1 MGICY
6 LTRREKKEVEEQLG
20 IYGVGT
26 DARPNGTVIIPNKVT
41 VLATRVFQNDKN
53 VTKIY
58 LPPYLQDI
66 QARAFENC
74 TALQTIIFP
83 QSLQTI
89 YEYAFNGCNKLT
101 DIDIPDNIPL
111 LKPYAFGG
119 NNIDKLIL
127 NSTFSPKL
135 WDYAYADNHSIGS
148 VTIDCYSVSQ
158 GCFAGSDI
166 KTVIIKDNVR
176 ILKNR
181 AFENCKQ
188 LTTFNMGEEQSE
200 ENVFQVNLL
209 EIGDYCFHNSGVQSI
224 VIPKSIKKIGEY
236 CFAQDQ
242 DSGVHGL
249 KNVLLEEGLTSIGTR
264 AFSKSA
270 LEEVLI
276 PKSMQAINIYAF
288 DNCAALSIINFE
300 DGLKDIGTVDGY
312 CFSNCGVLSLNFP
325 ASIQKISKYAFY
337 NCDKLEEITFNNNI
351 DKDALGKSIFESC
364 NALYKVNL
372 AENMQS
378 LGEAMFRGCTSL
390 KTIALPNGFK
400 HLGERC
406 FENSGLETLDIP
418 ETIESIGSYCFNNCK
433 LSAVSLPKTLEV
445 IEPYTFSGCD
455 QLGRIDFDYIEET
468 LESGQGVHAIKDY
481 AFSNSVITTLSIPY
495 TVQEI
500 GLRAFDS
507 SRIST
512 LKIDKIK
519 NSIPG
524 APWGASSATVIWR
537 ESTLTFHS
545 NVTFFELWVSQ
556 NDEKEKKKVNTT
568 DNNKYVFEP
577 FDNGITLNC
586 AAYAPNKPPVIKQ
599 LQYTRLQREV
609 EENFNFSELNSPYKI
624 IFTFADAE
632 TGKPVE
638 DVQIEAETIFE
649 DFKYTYRDYEFYLNE
664 GTIFSYSITRPGYS
678 GQQAS
683 SIVIN
688 EDSVP
693 PDENGNHV
701 KEFNIQLSK
710 NGYIYYE
717 IKPPYKEFPQF
728 TKHLIDGENYEVC
741 TLTNS
746 PVSNYLACINGPING
761 SRTERRYNSYIKFRT
776 PADTLSKNTIS
787 ITINFGYTNTYY
799 FSSGNY
805 YATNKIWIGVGP
817 QLYYLPNDYTAKD
830 PPNVRN
836 DYGSGFISLFP
847 YNRNDT
853 LYWLTNGSFSTSY
866 SGGSSSYYGEITPAN
881 KGSELQFTSYNYSSR
896 PNLTITKSLTN
907 LQPNT
912 EYYLMFSVS
921 TLLRATTDSPSKNRI
936 AFEKISFNSCPID
949 DGAAELLPGVISGEK
964 ECLFDGMGKLEPY
977 VNPSYFDTISDL
989 IFNKVFDFAEQ
1000 GVKFMSNI
1008 SNCCGNFIY
1017 KAYAIDNASGNKT
1030 DAAIAKLSKPIHT
1043 DDYTKLKITCINYHN
1058 YSSGNMDIASYC
1070 RFCDEGDI
1078 QPLESET
1085 SYYWGDTEKPWREM
1099 FSGSIQGLSYC
1110 ISTTTI
1116 DLTEMTGDKTL
1127 YIGVHHGASPTNYT
1141 AYCGVVE
1148 LELQ

>member
-26 DARPNGTVIIPNKVT
+26 DARPSGTVVIPNKVT

-101 DIDIPDNIPL
+101 DIAIPDNIPL

-176 ILKNR
+176 ILRNR

-249 KNVLLEEGLTSIGTR
+249 KNVFLEEGLTSIGTR

-300 DGLKDIGTVDGY
+300 DGLKEIGTVDGY

-325 ASIQKISKYAFY
+325 ASVQKISKYAFY
-337 NCDKLEEITFNNNI
+337 NCDKLEEVTFNNNI
-351 DKDALGKSIFESC
+351 DKDALGKSIFDNC

-372 AENMQS
+372 PENMQS

-433 LSAVSLPKTLEV
+433 LSAVSLPKTLEA

-455 QLGRIDFDYIEET
+455 QLGRIDFDYVEET
-468 LESGQGVHAIKDY
+468 LESGQGIHTIKDY
-481 AFSNSVITTLSIPY
+481 AFSNSIITTLSIPY
-495 TVQEI
+495 TIQEI
-500 GLRAFDS
+500 GSRAFDS
-507 SRIST
+507 SKIST

-524 APWGASSATVIWR
+524 APWGAKSATVIWR

-556 NDEKEKKKVNTT
+556 NDEKDKKKVNTT

-577 FDNGITLNC
+577 FDSGITLNC
-586 AAYAPNKPPVIKQ
+586 AAYAPNKAPVIKQ
-599 LQYTRLQREV
+599 LKYTRLQREV

-624 IFTFADAE
+624 VFTFTDAE
-632 TGKPVE
+632 TGKTVE
-638 DVQIEAETIFE
+638 DVQLEAETIFE
-649 DFKYTYRDYEFYLNE
+649 DFKYTYRNYEFYLNE
-664 GTIFSYSITRPGYS
+664 GTIFSYNITRPGYS
-678 GQQAS
+678 GQ
-683 SIVIN
+683 SISTMVIN
-688 EDSVP
+688 DDTVP
-693 PDENGNHV
+693 PDEDGNRI
-701 KEFNIQLSK
+701 KRFDIQLSK

-728 TKHLIDGENYEVC
+728 TKHLIGENYEIC
-741 TLTNS
+741 DIINTIITNYLACTNS
-746 PVSNYLACINGPING
+746 PVDGDK
-761 SRTERRYNSYIKFRT
+761 TWKRYNAYIKFRT
-776 PADTLSKNTIS
+776 PNNVTSKNTFS
-787 ITINFGYTNTYY
+787 ITFNPSFISGW
-799 FSSGNY
+799 SS
-805 YATNKIWIGVGP
+805 ARPSLWIGVGEK
-817 QLYYLPNDYTAKD
+817 LYYQPNDYSDKN
-830 PPNVRN
+830 PPDVRSMS
-836 DYGSGFISLFP
+836 GSGYIG
-847 YNRNDT
+847 
-853 LYWLTNGSFSTSY
+853 LTSSTDSWQSFFTAGEEHFTYSIAPSS
-866 SGGSSSYYGEITPAN
+866 SGGYIEFNNRDWDTIPDI
-881 KGSELQFTSYNYSSR
+881 
-896 PNLTITKSLTN
+896 TITKTLTN
-907 LQPNT
+907 LLPNR
-912 EYYLMFSVS
+912 EYYLMFS
-921 TLLRATTDSPSKNRI
+921 TRTYHRPSRSNLIRCRLALK
-936 AFEKISFNSCPID
+936 KISFSSCPID
-949 DGAAELLPGVISGEK
+949 DGAAELLPGVITGEK
-964 ECLFDGMGKLEPY
+964 ECLFDGMGKQEPY
-977 VNPSYFDTISDL
+977 VNPSYFDSISDL
-989 IFNKVFDFAEQ
+989 IFNKVFDFSEQ

-1058 YSSGNMDIASYC
+1058 YSGGNMDIASYC

-1085 SYYWGDTEKPWREM
+1085 SYYWGDTDKPWREM

-1116 DLTEMTGDKTL
+1116 DLTAMTGDKTL

-1141 AYCGVVE
+1141 AFCGVVE